1 VLGEHRLLCGD
12 ATNPCDLRR
21 LMGSEEADLF
31 LTDPPYGVD
40 YVGKTKDALRIRGDR
55 GSGLAELLRGAFSEA
70 GCVLRPGAPI
80 YVFHPAG
87 VLAAVFMD
95 AFAAAGWH
103 LHEGLIWA
111 KDSIVLGHGD
121 YHYQHEPILYG
132 RTPGGGRKGRGRG
145 GWYGGN
151 AESSVIEVPRPR
163 AAREHPTAKPVE
175 LVRRLIENST
185 RRRQVVLDTF
195 AGSGSTLVSSE
206 LTGRRCRS
214 MEIDPR
220 YCDVV
225 IARFE
230 ALIGTKAKR
239 RAAA

>member
-1 VLGEHRLLCGD
+1 VHPPNGRSTGNVEGSAPPEPHLGI
-12 ATNPCDLRR
+12 T
-21 LMGSEEADLF
+21 
-31 LTDPPYGVD
+31 
-40 YVGKTKDALRIRGDR
+40 
-55 GSGLAELLRGAFSEA
+55 
-70 GCVLRPGAPI
+70 
-80 YVFHPAG
+80 HPAG

-95 AFAAAGWH
+95 AFVAAGWH

-151 AESSVIEVPRPR
+151 AQSSVIEVPRPR
-163 AAREHPTAKPVE
+163 AAREHPTAKPIE

-185 RRRQVVLDTF
+185 RRRQVDLDTF
-195 AGSGSTLVSSE
+195 AGSGSTLIAAE

-214 MEIDPR
+214 MDIDPR

-230 ALIGTKAKR
+230 ALTGTKARR
-239 RAAA
+239 RAA